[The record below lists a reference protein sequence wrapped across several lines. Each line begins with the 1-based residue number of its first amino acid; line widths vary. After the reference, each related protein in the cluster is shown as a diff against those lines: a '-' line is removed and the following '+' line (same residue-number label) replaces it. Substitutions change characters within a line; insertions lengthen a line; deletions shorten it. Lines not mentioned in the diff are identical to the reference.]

1 MAADA
6 SPDQRLPLKG
16 AQTART
22 TGELRQPWMS
32 CREVVQLVGLAL
44 LFCFLLLLGGL
55 LLAATV
61 PTEPEY
67 SIAITGAEGLDPAR
81 DLRSFDRRPRLSP
94 VFNLT
99 VHIELLDDSYYRA
112 CIGGHQAKIAVSY
125 GGALLAEAEGPL
137 LPELCVGPRQ
147 GRGAN
152 ITARG
157 VDVAVPRFVRDR
169 LAAELERSDAA
180 FDVVVMAPR
189 YDRQVLACKAMIG
202 AGLCACDFQYYY

>member
-1 MAADA
+1 MTADA

-22 TGELRQPWMS
+22 TGERMS

-44 LFCFLLLLGGL
+44 LFCFLILLGGFL
-55 LLAATV
+55 FAATL

-67 SIAITGAEGLDPAR
+67 SVAITGAEGLDPAR
-81 DLRSFDRRPRLSP
+81 DLRSFDRRPTLSP

-112 CIGGHQAKIAVSY
+112 CIGGHPAKLAVSY
-125 GGALLAEAEGPL
+125 GGALLAEVEGPL
-137 LPELCVGPRQ
+137 LPELRVGPHE

-157 VDVAVPRFVRDR
+157 VEVAVPRFERDR
-169 LAAELERSDAA
+169 LAAELERGQAA

-202 AGLCACDFQYYY
+202 AGLRACDFQYYY